1 MTQETEAP
9 PLAPGPAPAPAAPEK
24 EPFTAPQDAPPEQVE
39 SPEVEAEPE
48 KLWLH
53 EVESEDAAW
62 DHESFAPRREALE
75 SDALARGRIEAQQEA
90 SSLFDEGKES
100 FDTMTQQLRSLLGR
114 FNKAAADGVID
125 ATSVQELLDNNRTAF
140 EAMNR
145 VVSEQYQNQHRSTA
159 FGYFLT
165 ELGQETG
172 DTSLAADFQKR
183 LSFAVRG
190 MDKRF
195 ISDLRKRITGKD
207 GDDRYKDG
215 HAKGLKEGKTAQA
228 AQTKAQQDKEGGPNL
243 AHGKPAGGTGKTP
256 AETWAAA
263 GYPDS
268 GPEKEAYQASLGSDG
283 F

>member
-1 MTQETEAP
+1 MTQEAETLTP
-9 PLAPGPAPAPAAPEK
+9 DPGPAPAAPEK
-24 EPFTAPQDAPPEQVE
+24 EPFTAPQDAAPEPDV
-39 SPEVEAEPE
+39 SPEAEE

-62 DHESFAPRREALE
+62 DHESFAPRREALVN
-75 SDALARGRIEAQQEA
+75 DALSRGRIEAQQEA

-125 ATSVQELLDNNRTAF
+125 ATSAQELLDNNRTAF

-159 FGYFLT
+159 FGFFLS
-165 ELGQETG
+165 ELGKETN
-172 DTSLAADFQKR
+172 DTSLAEDFGKR

-190 MDKRF
+190 MDKKF

-215 HAKGLKEGKTAQA
+215 HAKGLKEGKIAQA
-228 AQTKAQQDKEGGPNL
+228 AQTKAHAENEGPNL
-243 AHGKPAGGTGKTP
+243 TPGKPGGGGKNP
-256 AETWAAA
+256 EKTWLDE
-263 GYPDS
+263 GSPMS
-268 GPEKEAYQASLGSDG
+268 GPVYDTYQAWRKEQGL
-283 F
+283 